1 MCPKTISIWD
11 LTSVKLI
18 IDTDPGID
26 DALAIA
32 YAALHP
38 DIELIGLTTIF
49 GNVTTAQATRNALY
63 LAEKMELSI
72 PVASGAEKPLALPP
86 FAPKT
91 RVHGLEGLGH
101 LPAPAPTGTA
111 SPLAAAQFLCEMAE
125 RHRGELVICPIGPIT
140 NIARALQ
147 MDTNFAQN
155 VDKIVFMGGALDVR
169 GNVSPYAEA
178 NAFHDPH
185 ALDVVLASGANV
197 TMVGLDVT
205 LKVLLDEQDFSHIAT
220 RKHPIGPF
228 LKELGAFYLDFY
240 KSIGLSGCGLH
251 DPMAIIAALYPGLF
265 TMESMALE
273 AVMEG
278 EASGQTCRSQSK
290 TRLPSLVALGCDADA
305 IRHTFFSVFDQ

>member
-1 MCPKTISIWD
+1 MCQQTISSWD

-38 DIELIGLTTIF
+38 DIELVGLTTIF
-49 GNVTTAQATRNALY
+49 GNVTTSQATRNALY
-63 LAEKMELSI
+63 LAEKMNLSI
-72 PVASGAEKPLALPP
+72 PVASGAEKPLVLPP

-91 RVHGLEGLGH
+91 QVHGLEGLGH
-101 LPAPAPTGTA
+101 LPAPAPVGTA
-111 SPLAAAQFLCEMAE
+111 SSLAAAEFLCKMAE
-125 RHRGELVICPIGPIT
+125 RYQGELVVCPIGPIT
-140 NIARALQ
+140 NIAHALQ
-147 MDTNFAQN
+147 LDTNFSQN

-185 ALDVVLASGANV
+185 ALDFVLASGADV

-205 LKVLLDEQDFSHIAT
+205 LQVLLDEQDFNQIAS
-220 RKHPIGPF
+220 RRNPIGGF
-228 LKELGAFYLDFY
+228 LKELGRFYLDFY

-251 DPMAIIAALYPGLF
+251 DPMAIIAALYPDLF
-265 TMESMALE
+265 TMESIPLE
-273 AVMEG
+273 AITEG
-278 EASGQTCRSQSK
+278 EASGRTCRSQSK
-290 TRLPSLVALGCDADA
+290 TRTPSLVTLGCDAEA
-305 IRHTFFSVFDQ
+305 IRDTFFSIFGR